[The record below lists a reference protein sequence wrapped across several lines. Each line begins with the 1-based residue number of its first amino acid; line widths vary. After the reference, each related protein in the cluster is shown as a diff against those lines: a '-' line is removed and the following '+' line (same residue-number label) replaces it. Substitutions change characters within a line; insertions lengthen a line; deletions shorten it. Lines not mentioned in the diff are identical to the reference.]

1 MRNTKP
7 VSEVSGCG
15 AIGRAEVE
23 RLLKEG
29 IEMLMS
35 FPSRV
40 IPVEDV
46 QNRMSRLIQHLD
58 ALVGVHR
65 EIAIRSVQEYMDQR
79 CAMMSTTKVLISET

>member
-15 AIGRAEVE
+15 DIGRAEVE

-65 EIAIRSVQEYMDQR
+65 ER
-79 CAMMSTTKVLISET
+79 